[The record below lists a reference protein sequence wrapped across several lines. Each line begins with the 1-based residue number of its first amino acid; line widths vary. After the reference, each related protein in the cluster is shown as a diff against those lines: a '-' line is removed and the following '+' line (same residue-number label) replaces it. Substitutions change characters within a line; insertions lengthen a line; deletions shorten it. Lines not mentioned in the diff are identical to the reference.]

1 MDKEAM
7 RENMSS
13 EDMSKC
19 LQDLINGGDI
29 DRVVCKCGNAYFS
42 GMQGEMN
49 PGMIGCIPVGCPEP
63 TVHTIACGS
72 ATVNTYH
79 CDCGEI
85 IVGQIIPEHG
95 DECGPCVPMNE
106 NMKVNEIVRVWDK

>member
-1 MDKEAM
+1 MDKETM
-7 RENMSS
+7 REGMSS

-19 LQDLINGGDI
+19 LQDLMDGGDI
-29 DRVVCKCGNAYFS
+29 NRVVCKCGNAYFC

-63 TVHTIACGS
+63 TVHIIACGS

-79 CDCGEI
+79 CDCGEVI
-85 IVGQIIPEHG
+85 IGQVFPEHG
-95 DECGPCVPMNE
+95 DCGVCVPMNQDLRI
-106 NMKVNEIVRVWDK
+106 NEKVRVWNK